1 MKWKVFLYFIMFCSV
16 SAFAG
21 SGVGKIQRIELGP
34 LYNGKVFIIVEG
46 VMEGQP
52 ACRQQDNYHFVFDAE
67 APGGAALLSAVLS
80 AQVAQKN
87 IHISGYNTCNIYS
100 GVEDLRW
107 LRVQ

>member
-1 MKWKVFLYFIMFCSV
+1 MKWCIFLYFIAFFCN

-46 VMEGQP
+46 VIESQP
-52 ACRQQDNYHFVFDAE
+52 TCRQQDNYHFVFDAE

-80 AQVAQKN
+80 AQVAQKK
-87 IHISGYNTCNIYS
+87 IHISGYNTCNIS
-100 GVEDLRW
+100 NGTEDLRW
-107 LRVQ
+107 LRVE